1 MKGIEH
7 ASRQKIDVKVFLTM
21 LDQDMDKKVSLEEMQ
36 GILSQLVK

>member
-1 MKGIEH
+1 MKGIEQ

-36 GILSQLVK
+36 GILTQLVK